1 MHATSPQQSRDSTEP
16 AEDSANVRDIL
27 LSLLALLGAALVTL
41 AWLFALIQL
50 ARLVIS
56 GLF

>member
-1 MHATSPQQSRDSTEP
+1 VHATSRQQSRDSTEP
-16 AEDSANVRDIL
+16 VEDSANVRDLL
-27 LSLLALLGAALVTL
+27 LSILALLGAALVTL